1 MLIRKIF
8 IFLRSIFRRLQKKI
22 RNNVATK
29 NKVSHSLFL
38 VLQALKPFLL
48 IRLGVLRSLRIG
60 SLVGDTDRQIHYQS
74 KRKRTLDIYLLES
87 PDVASDYVLTLLRR
101 RLNVSKS
108 LVLAHAYN
116 LFRGLSADDPK
127 YSVHLTTTHEL
138 DVMKPLIGDRDPEN
152 VLEHSEPFLR
162 LNKDEINMGEKFL
175 ASVGADQNKKIAL
188 LVGRDQSYGI
198 SRDDN
203 PTYHAHRNMSINNF
217 SDAAHYLVERG
228 FHVFRMGSKVAEKL
242 DCADEKSIFDYAT
255 NGMRTEFLDVFLA
268 SRSHLTISVGS
279 GYDALPLSFR
289 KPVLFVNYVPIG
301 TYYSFRS
308 NCLTICKTYRDATTK
323 KILSL
328 EEIFE
333 RGLFFDFDAHSYA
346 PANVMLE
353 DNSSN
358 LIMQATIEMLD
369 HVIDKNPWPS
379 ADEAIWDKFKTE
391 FQKYAHQ
398 YPRKIHGELR
408 ARYATSGLKS
418 GQFAH
423 Q

>member
-1 MLIRKIF
+1 LVKKIF
-8 IFLRSIFRRLQKKI
+8 LFLRSIFLRIIKKFLKYF
-22 RNNVATK
+22 VF
-29 NKVSHSLFL
+29 VSFR
-38 VLQALKPFLL
+38 ALKPFLL

-74 KRKRTLDIYLLES
+74 KRKRTLDIYFLES
-87 PDVASDYVLTLLRR
+87 PDLASDYVLTLLRR

-108 LVLAHAYN
+108 SLLAYIFDSFCN
-116 LFRGLSADDPK
+116 LSADDPK

-138 DVMKPLIGDRDPEN
+138 DVMKPLLGDRDPEN
-152 VLEHSEPFLR
+152 ILEHSEPFLR
-162 LNKDEINMGEKFL
+162 LNEDEINMGEKFL
-175 ASVGADQNKKIAL
+175 SSVGADQNKKIAL
-188 LVGRDQSYGI
+188 LIGRDQSYGI
-198 SRDDN
+198 SRNDDA
-203 PTYHAHRNMSINNF
+203 TYHAHRNMSINNF
-217 SDAAHYLVERG
+217 SDAAQHLVERG

-268 SRSHLTISVGS
+268 SRSHLTISVSS

-289 KPVLFVNYVPIG
+289 KPVLFVNFVPIG
-301 TYYSFRS
+301 IYYSSRS

-323 KILSL
+323 KVLSL

-333 RGLFFDFDAHSYA
+333 RGLFFDLDAHNYA
-346 PANVMLE
+346 PANVILE